1 MGLVE
6 VTRPIARQLAGIP
19 TGAYAVIA
27 DRIRVGDLDAWDW
40 HLSRD
45 DIRTFNIAV
54 ECNAAAKLTERQPDG
69 SLRLLGTFFQQ
80 RGVRAMTGS
89 SVASRTAR
97 LAQEG
102 GATGGQSCATIQALT
117 GRSGT
122 FLGQTGVRRD
132 GTGRADAWARAE
144 RVLGGPGVAQGGRG
158 VEGPVARSE
167 GVKP

>member
-1 MGLVE
+1 M
-6 VTRPIARQLAGIP
+6 TARPIACQLADIP

-27 DRIRVGDLDAWDW
+27 DRIRVGDLDGWDW

-45 DIRTFNIAV
+45 DMRMFNVAV

-102 GATGGQSCATIQALT
+102 GATGGQSCATIQALKPL
-117 GRSGT
+117 GGP
-122 FLGQTGVRRD
+122 FLGQGGGRRD
-132 GTGRADAWARAE
+132 GTGRAGAWARAE
-144 RVLGGPGVAQGGRG
+144 RVLGGQVVEQGRRG
-158 VEGPVARSE
+158 TEGPVACSE
-167 GVKP
+167 GVEP